1 MATFHSGTA
10 GHLKAVNTTFST
22 IDWSFTK
29 SNRLAETTH
38 SGSSG
43 NATWAPTV
51 DEADGRAKI
60 VWDSTQIPD
69 TTTTTIDAGDSVAL
83 VLYVGNSTKFY
94 SFTALIASLAVTVN
108 SRQGVVE
115 AEVAFKSSGAV
126 TNPV

>member
-1 MATFHSGTA
+1 M
-10 GHLKAVNTTFST
+10 
-22 IDWSFTK
+22 
-29 SNRLAETTH
+29 
-38 SGSSG
+38 
-43 NATWAPTV
+43 

-94 SFTALIASLAVTVN
+94 SFTALIGSLAVTSN

-115 AEVAFKSSGAV
+115 AEVAWKSSGAV
-126 TNPV
+126 TDPV